1 MLSPRI
7 IPCLLIKDGGLVKTI
22 QFSKPKYVG
31 DPLNTVK
38 IFNEKSVDEIIILDI
53 SATVENKDPNYKL
66 IGQIASECCMPFTY
80 GGGIKCVDHALRIF
94 ELGVEKIAL
103 SSVVFDNSSI
113 ISDISKKVGK
123 QSVII
128 VFDLKKNFFGNN
140 YNFFTHNG
148 KIKKKLNVIKFAKKV
163 EDLGAGEIVLNS
175 IDKDGLM
182 SGYNVDLI
190 DHLRNELSI
199 PLTVLGGAGSLNHI
213 GTIFSKYG
221 IIGAAAGSLFF
232 FKGKYRAVLVN
243 YPDLNEKSKLLN
255 DYFDK

>member
-1 MLSPRI
+1 MLLPRI
-7 IPCLLIKDGGLVKTI
+7 IPCLLIKDRGLVKTVK
-22 QFSKPKYVG
+22 FSKPKYVG

-53 SATVENKDPNYKL
+53 SATIENKDPNYKL
-66 IGQIASECCMPFTY
+66 IGQIAAECCMPFTY
-80 GGGIKCVDHALRIF
+80 GGGIKSVDDALKIF

-103 SSVVFDNSSI
+103 SSVVFDNPRI
-113 ISDISKKVGK
+113 ISDISKIVGA

-128 VFDLKKNFFGNN
+128 VFDLKKNFFNKN

-148 KIKKKLNVIKFAKKV
+148 TMKRKLDVTKFAKKV
-163 EDLGAGEIVLNS
+163 EELGAGEIVLNS

-182 SGYNVDLI
+182 NGYNLDLI
-190 DHLRNELSI
+190 NHFRNELSI

-213 GTIFSKYG
+213 GEIFSKFG
-221 IIGAAAGSLFF
+221 IIGAAAGSLFV
-232 FKGKYRAVLVN
+232 FKGKYKAVLVN
-243 YPDLNEKSKLLN
+243 YPDLDEKSKLIN

>member
-66 IGQIASECCMPFTY
+66 IGQIASECCMSFTH

-113 ISDISKKVGK
+113 ISDISKK
-123 QSVII
+123 
-128 VFDLKKNFFGNN
+128 
-140 YNFFTHNG
+140 
-148 KIKKKLNVIKFAKKV
+148 
-163 EDLGAGEIVLNS
+163 
-175 IDKDGLM
+175 
-182 SGYNVDLI
+182 
-190 DHLRNELSI
+190 
-199 PLTVLGGAGSLNHI
+199 
-213 GTIFSKYG
+213 
-221 IIGAAAGSLFF
+221 
-232 FKGKYRAVLVN
+232 
-243 YPDLNEKSKLLN
+243 
-255 DYFDK
+255 